1 MNGEGELKMAE
12 GIPYIESKP
21 RASLNKRF
29 MSLYCTNIDVY
40 FDNKD
45 VYNSKLVEGHNM
57 HSDNLRHQDF
67 GKSDLR
73 EYFGCTSRGL
83 LSYLSVAFVP
93 TFS

>member
-1 MNGEGELKMAE
+1 
-12 GIPYIESKP
+12 
-21 RASLNKRF
+21 

-45 VYNSKLVEGHNM
+45 VYNSKCVEGHDM
-57 HSDNLRHQDF
+57 HNDNLRLQDS

-73 EYFGCTSRGL
+73 ERAVFTLNWDSEQYFTSGADGMCFTFFHYKDGVYCLVCQRL
-83 LSYLSVAFVP
+83 LLAFVP